1 MSRVW
6 GRIFS
11 DEGNLAATPPAG
23 LFMSARNFLI
33 VILSDEVAAATE
45 ESKEPYGRQQSQ
57 TCCCAKQ
64 LHGDFSQL

>member
-11 DEGNLAATPPAG
+11 DEDNLAATPPAG

-33 VILSDEVAAATE
+33 VILSDERSE

-57 TCCCAKQ
+57 TYCCAKQ